1 MTNKAD
7 KVGEYIE
14 ALKASTRMADQVVT
28 HRSFPRSQAAYGEM
42 ETPWPEAVNSIL
54 QGAGVN
60 RLFKH
65 QTQAIN
71 LIRRGKNVVAATPT
85 ASGKTFIYNLPVL
98 EAMAQDPT
106 VHALYLFPLKA
117 LTQDQIK
124 TFRKLAGHLES
135 SPTAEIYDGD
145 TTSYRRRK
153 IKESPPNVL
162 FTNPEMLHLG
172 FLPYHHNWESFFK
185 RLKYIV
191 VDEVHTYR
199 GVMGSHM
206 AWVFAR
212 LLRICR
218 YYGSEPQF
226 VMCSATIANPGELAT
241 RLTGREFDLVE
252 KSTAPRGARHVVFMN
267 PMTGPAQ
274 TTIMLLKAA
283 LARGLRT
290 IVYTQSRKM
299 TELISLWAS
308 ERAGDFK
315 DKISAYRAGY
325 LPEERREIEAKLANG
340 ELLAVVSTS
349 ALELGIDIGAL
360 DLCLL
365 VGYPGTIMATWQRGG
380 RVGRDLSDSAMVLIA
395 GEDALD
401 QYFMRN
407 PADFF
412 SRTVENAVIN
422 PLNPVISARHLECA
436 AAELPLALDEPVLD
450 SEELLKTVHGLE
462 QKGKLLRDAQ
472 GKRLYASRKKPQR
485 DVDLRGSGSQFTI
498 MVADPQDPEGMGGQ
512 SVGQIDLFR
521 AFRETHPGAIYLH
534 LGKTYRVDALDLAR
548 KTVFAKPASVDYYTQ
563 ARGDKDT
570 EILEIF
576 DEKTVWGTRVYCG
589 RLKVTDQVTGY
600 ESKKVRTRKSLGI
613 TPLDLPSNTFET
625 QGLWFEIPGHSQKAI
640 EDKFMHF
647 MGGIHAIEHAVIGIL
662 PLIVMADRNDL
673 GGISTPFHPQM
684 GGPAVFIYD
693 GVPGGVGLSLIAFDK
708 ATDLLSKTIQA
719 IQSCPCETG
728 CPSCVHSPKCGSGNR
743 PIDKEA
749 SLFILESIR
758 NSKPG
763 KKKPVNIVEPIE
775 TAGPEKPVF
784 SVKLPP
790 ARTQEP
796 EKPGFDLGQAYVAA
810 LQSSG
815 DTSKQEAKEPAP
827 APIMEKFGVLDIET
841 RRSAAEVGGWNNA
854 YRMGVSCSVLY
865 DSRDDQFHEYFQDDT
880 DALAQHLS
888 HLDLV
893 VGFNIIRFDYQV
905 LSAHT
910 AFDFSTIPTLDML
923 QEIYGVL
930 GYRISLDKLARHT
943 LGTQKTADGLAALKW
958 WKQGKMD
965 KILKYCRADVAIT
978 RDLFLYGKEH
988 GHLLFQNKA
997 NQVVRVPVGW

>member
-1 MTNKAD
+1 MPPKPD
-7 KVGEYIE
+7 KVAEYIN
-14 ALKASTRMADQVVT
+14 ALKASSRMADQVVT
-28 HRSFPRSQAAYGEM
+28 HRSFPKSRAQYGHPEA
-42 ETPWPEAVNSIL
+42 PWPDPICGIL
-54 QGAGVN
+54 QEAGVKM
-60 RLFKH
+60 LFKH
-65 QTQAIN
+65 QVQAID
-71 LIRRGKNVVAATPT
+71 LIRRGENIVAATPT
-85 ASGKTFIYNLPVL
+85 ASGKTFMYNLPVL
-98 EAMAQDPT
+98 EALAQDPGA
-106 VHALYLFPLKA
+106 HALYMFPLKA

-124 TFRKLAGHLES
+124 TFRKLAASMENG
-135 SPTAEIYDGD
+135 PTAEIYDGD

-153 IKESPPNVL
+153 IKEAPPNAI

-172 FLPYHHNWESFFK
+172 FLPYHHNWEGFFGK
-185 RLKYIV
+185 LKYII

-212 LLRICR
+212 LLRVCR
-218 YYGSEPQF
+218 YYGSDPQF
-226 VMCSATIANPGELAT
+226 VMCSATIANPRDLAC
-241 RLTGREFDLVE
+241 RLTGRDFKLVE

-267 PMTGPAQ
+267 PQTGPAQ
-274 TTIMLLKAA
+274 TAIMLLKAA

-299 TELISLWAS
+299 TELISMWAS
-308 ERAGDFK
+308 ERAGEFK

-325 LPEERREIEAKLANG
+325 LPEERREIETKLASG

-360 DLCLL
+360 DLCIL
-365 VGYPGTIMATWQRGG
+365 VGYPGTVMATWQRSG
-380 RVGRDLSDSAMVLIA
+380 RVGRDLSESAMVLIA

-407 PADFF
+407 PEDFF
-412 SRTVENAVIN
+412 SRSVENAVIN
-422 PLNPVISARHLECA
+422 PLNPVISARHIECA
-436 AAELPLALDEPVLD
+436 AAELPLNLDDPILQSGALE
-450 SEELLKTVHGLE
+450 KTIYGLE
-462 QKGKLLRDAQ
+462 QEGKLLRDAK
-472 GKRLYASRKKPQR
+472 GSRLYASKKKPQR

-498 MVADPQDPEGMGGQ
+498 MVADPEDPEGPGGQ

-534 LGKTYRVDALDLAR
+534 LGRTYRVDALDLAR
-548 KTVFAKPASVDYYTQ
+548 RTVFARPAQVDYYTQ

-576 DEKTVWGTRVYCG
+576 DERTVWGTRVYCG
-589 RLKVTDQVTGY
+589 RLKVTDKVTGF

-625 QGLWFEIPGHSQKAI
+625 QGLWFEIPGHTQKAV

-647 MGGIHAIEHAVIGIL
+647 MGGIHAIEHAAIGIA

-693 GVPGGVGLSLIAFDK
+693 GVPGGVGLSLIAFKK
-708 ATDLLSKTIQA
+708 ALELFAKTMQA
-719 IQSCPCETG
+719 IKSCPCETG

-758 NSKPG
+758 GAKPE
-763 KKKPVNIVEPIE
+763 KRKRIVLNKPEEANKAAEQAPP
-775 TAGPEKPVF
+775 PEKPAINIQSSENKGV
-784 SVKLPP
+784 
-790 ARTQEP
+790 
-796 EKPGFDLGQAYVAA
+796 DLGQAYAA
-810 LQSSG
+810 AIDAFIQPE
-815 DTSKQEAKEPAP
+815 KEHNPFKPQENY
-827 APIMEKFGVLDIET
+827 GVLDIET
-841 RRSAAEVGGWNNA
+841 RRSAAEVGGWGNA

-865 DSRDDQFHEYFQDDT
+865 DSRDDKFHEYFQDDT
-880 DALAQHLS
+880 DALAQHLTQ
-888 HLDLV
+888 LDLV

-910 AFDFSTIPTLDML
+910 AFDFSAIPTLDML
-923 QEIYGVL
+923 QKIYGVL
-930 GYRISLDKLARHT
+930 GYRISLDKLAQHT
-943 LGTQKTADGLAALKW
+943 LGTQKTADGLQALKW

-978 RDLFLYGKEH
+978 RDLFLYGREH

-997 NQVVRVPVGW
+997 KKVVRVPVKW

>member
-1 MTNKAD
+1 MPPKPD
-7 KVGEYIE
+7 KVAEYIN
-14 ALKASTRMADQVVT
+14 ALKASSRMADQVVT
-28 HRSFPRSQAAYGEM
+28 HRSFPKSRAQYGHPEA
-42 ETPWPEAVNSIL
+42 PWPDPICGIL
-54 QGAGVN
+54 QEAGVKK
-60 RLFKH
+60 LFKH
-65 QTQAIN
+65 QVQAID
-71 LIRRGKNVVAATPT
+71 LIRRGENIVAATPT
-85 ASGKTFIYNLPVL
+85 ASGKTFMYNLPVL
-98 EAMAQDPT
+98 EALAQDPGA
-106 VHALYLFPLKA
+106 HALYMFPLKA

-124 TFRKLAGHLES
+124 TFRKLAASMENG
-135 SPTAEIYDGD
+135 PTAEIYDGD

-153 IKESPPNVL
+153 IKEAPPNAI

-172 FLPYHHNWESFFK
+172 FLPYHHNWEGFFGK
-185 RLKYIV
+185 LKYIV

-212 LLRICR
+212 LLRVCR
-218 YYGSEPQF
+218 YYGSDPQF
-226 VMCSATIANPGELAT
+226 VMCSATIANPRDLAC
-241 RLTGREFDLVE
+241 RLTGRDFKLVE

-267 PMTGPAQ
+267 PQTGPAQ
-274 TTIMLLKAA
+274 TAIMLLKAA

-299 TELISLWAS
+299 TELISMWAS
-308 ERAGDFK
+308 ERAGEFK

-325 LPEERREIEAKLANG
+325 LPEERREIETKLASG

-360 DLCLL
+360 DLCIL
-365 VGYPGTIMATWQRGG
+365 VGYPGTVMATWQRSG
-380 RVGRDLSDSAMVLIA
+380 RVGRDLSESAMVLIA

-407 PADFF
+407 PEDFF
-412 SRTVENAVIN
+412 SRSVENAVIN
-422 PLNPVISARHLECA
+422 PLNPVISARHIECA
-436 AAELPLALDEPVLD
+436 AAELPLNLDDPILQSGALE
-450 SEELLKTVHGLE
+450 KTIFGLE
-462 QKGKLLRDAQ
+462 QEGKLLRDAK
-472 GKRLYASRKKPQR
+472 GSRLYASKKKPQR

-498 MVADPQDPEGMGGQ
+498 MVADPEDPEGPGGQ

-534 LGKTYRVDALDLAR
+534 LGRTYRVDALDLAR
-548 KTVFAKPASVDYYTQ
+548 RTVFARPAQVDYYTQ

-576 DEKTVWGTRVYCG
+576 DERTVWGTRVYCG
-589 RLKVTDQVTGY
+589 RLKVTDKVTGF

-625 QGLWFEIPGHSQKAI
+625 QGLWFEIPGHTQKAV

-647 MGGIHAIEHAVIGIL
+647 MGGIHAIEHAAIGIA

-693 GVPGGVGLSLIAFDK
+693 GVPGGVGLSLIAFKK
-708 ATDLLSKTIQA
+708 ALELFAKTMQA
-719 IQSCPCETG
+719 IKSCPCETG

-758 NSKPG
+758 GAKPE
-763 KKKPVNIVEPIE
+763 KRKRIVLNKPEEANKAAEQAPP
-775 TAGPEKPVF
+775 PEKPAINIQSSENKGV
-784 SVKLPP
+784 
-790 ARTQEP
+790 
-796 EKPGFDLGQAYVAA
+796 DLGQAYAA
-810 LQSSG
+810 AIDAFIQP
-815 DTSKQEAKEPAP
+815 EKEHNPFKP
-827 APIMEKFGVLDIET
+827 LENYGVLDIET
-841 RRSAAEVGGWNNA
+841 RRSAAEVGGWGNA

-865 DSRDDQFHEYFQDDT
+865 DSRDDKFHEYFQDDT
-880 DALAQHLS
+880 DALAQHLTQ
-888 HLDLV
+888 LDLV

-910 AFDFSTIPTLDML
+910 AFDFSAIPTLDML
-923 QEIYGVL
+923 QKIYGVL
-930 GYRISLDKLARHT
+930 GYRISLDKLAQHT
-943 LGTQKTADGLAALKW
+943 LGTQKTADGLQALKW

-978 RDLFLYGKEH
+978 RDLFLYGREH

-997 NQVVRVPVGW
+997 KKVVRVPVKW

>member
-1 MTNKAD
+1 MNPKTD
-7 KVGEYIE
+7 KVAEYIN

-28 HRSFPRSQAAYGEM
+28 HRSFPKSRAQYGQPG
-42 ETPWPEAVNSIL
+42 TPWPEPIAEIL
-54 QGAGVN
+54 KKAGLN
-60 RLFKH
+60 KLFKH
-65 QTQAIN
+65 QVQAVD
-71 LIRRGKNVVAATPT
+71 LIRQGKNIVAATPT
-85 ASGKTFIYNLPVL
+85 ASGKTFMYNLPVL
-98 EAMAQDPT
+98 ETLAKDPAS
-106 VHALYLFPLKA
+106 HALYLFPLKA

-124 TFRKLAGHLES
+124 TFRRLAGSMENG
-135 SPTAEIYDGD
+135 PTAEIYDGD

-153 IKESPPNVL
+153 IKEAPPNAL

-172 FLPYHHNWESFFK
+172 FLPYHHNWEGFFS
-185 RLKYIV
+185 RLRFIV

-212 LLRICR
+212 LLRVCR
-218 YYGSEPQF
+218 YYGADPQF
-226 VMCSATIANPGELAT
+226 VMCSATIANPRDLAS
-241 RLTGREFDLVE
+241 RLTGRDFELVE

-267 PMTGPAQ
+267 PQTGPAQ
-274 TTIMLLKAA
+274 SAIMLLKAA

-308 ERAGDFK
+308 ERAGEFK

-325 LPEERREIEAKLANG
+325 LPEERREIEAKLASG

-360 DLCLL
+360 DLCIL
-365 VGYPGTIMATWQRGG
+365 VGYPGTVMATWQRGG
-380 RVGRDLSDSAMVLIA
+380 RVGRDLSESAMVLIA

-407 PADFF
+407 PEDFF
-412 SRTVENAVIN
+412 SRSVENAVIN

-436 AAELPLALDEPVLD
+436 AAELPLALDDPILQSGKLD
-450 SEELLKTVHGLE
+450 KTIHSLE
-462 QKGKLLRDAQ
+462 QEGKLLRDAK
-472 GKRLYASRKKPQR
+472 GSRLYASKKKPQR
-485 DVDLRGSGSQFTI
+485 DVDLRGSGSQLTI
-498 MVADPQDPEGMGGQ
+498 MVADPQDPEGPGGR
-512 SVGQIDLFR
+512 SVGQIDLVR

-534 LGKTYRVDALDLAR
+534 LGKTYRVDALDLSR
-548 KTVFAKPASVDYYTQ
+548 RTVFAQPAKVDYYTQ
-563 ARGDKDT
+563 ARGEKDT

-576 DEKTVWGTRVYCG
+576 NEKTVWGTRVYCG
-589 RLKVTDQVTGY
+589 KLKVTDQVTGY
-600 ESKKVRTRKSLGI
+600 ERKKVRTRKSLGI

-625 QGLWFEIPGHSQKAI
+625 QGLWFEIPGHTQKAV

-647 MGGIHAIEHAVIGIL
+647 MGGIHAIEHAAIGIA

-693 GVPGGVGLSLIAFDK
+693 GAPGGVGLSLIAFEK
-708 ATDLLSKTIQA
+708 AAELFSKTIQA
-719 IQSCPCETG
+719 VKSCPCETG

-758 NSKPG
+758 GGKPEKR
-763 KKKPVNIVEPIE
+763 KKIVLNKPEEANKAAEQAPS
-775 TAGPEKPVF
+775 PEKP
-784 SVKLPP
+784 
-790 ARTQEP
+790 AINTQSSEN
-796 EKPGFDLGQAYVAA
+796 KGIDLGQAYAAA
-810 LQSSG
+810 L
-815 DTSKQEAKEPAP
+815 EAYIQPEKEHKPTEVKENYG
-827 APIMEKFGVLDIET
+827 ILDIET
-841 RRSAAEVGGWNNA
+841 RRSAAEVGGWGNA

-865 DSRDDQFHEYFQDDT
+865 DSRDGKFHEYFQDDT
-880 DALAQHLS
+880 DALAQHLTQ
-888 HLDLV
+888 LDLV

-910 AFDFSTIPTLDML
+910 AFDFSQIPTLDML
-923 QEIYGVL
+923 QKIYGTL
-930 GYRISLDKLARHT
+930 GYRISLDKLAQHT
-943 LGTQKTADGLAALKW
+943 LGTQKTADGLQALKW

-978 RDLFLYGKEH
+978 RDLFLYGREH

-997 NQVVRVPVGW
+997 KKVVRVPVKW

>member
-1 MTNKAD
+1 MPKNAD
-7 KVGEYIE
+7 TVAEYIE
-14 ALKASTRMADQVVT
+14 ALKASPRMGDQVVI
-28 HRSFPRSQAAYGEM
+28 HRSFPKSRASYGEPK
-42 ETPWPEAVNSIL
+42 TPWPDPVIHLLKA
-54 QGAGVN
+54 AGVN

-65 QTQAIN
+65 QTRAID
-71 LIRRGKNVVAATPT
+71 LIRQGKNIVAATPT

-98 EAMAQDPT
+98 EALTNDPT
-106 VHALYLFPLKA
+106 AHALYLFPLKA
-117 LTQDQIK
+117 LTQDQLK
-124 TFRKLAGHLES
+124 TFNRLAGS
-135 SPTAEIYDGD
+135 MDNAPTAAIYDGD
-145 TTSYRRRK
+145 TTSYQRKK
-153 IKESPPNVL
+153 IKEAPPNAL

-172 FLPYHHNWESFFK
+172 FLPYHYNWEGFFS
-185 RLKYIV
+185 RLKFIV

-212 LLRICR
+212 LLRVCR
-218 YYGSEPQF
+218 YYGSDPKF
-226 VMCSATIANPGELAT
+226 VMCSATIANPRELAS
-241 RLTGREFDLVE
+241 RLTGRDFELVE
-252 KSTAPRGARHVVFMN
+252 KSTAPRGARHVIFMN

-274 TTIMLLKAA
+274 TAIMLLKAA

-290 IVYTQSRKM
+290 IIYTQSRKM
-299 TELISLWAS
+299 TELISMWAS
-308 ERAGDFK
+308 ERSGEFA

-325 LPEERREIEAKLANG
+325 LPEERREIETKLANG

-349 ALELGIDIGAL
+349 ALELGIDIGNL
-360 DLCLL
+360 DLCIL
-365 VGYPGTIMATWQRGG
+365 VGYPGTVMATWQRGG

-407 PADFF
+407 PEDFF
-412 SRTVENAVIN
+412 SRAVENAVIN

-436 AAELPLALDEPVLD
+436 AAELPLSLDEPFLQSGDLD
-450 SEELLKTVHGLE
+450 QSIRNLE
-462 QKGKLLRDAQ
+462 KKGKLLRDAGGQ
-472 GKRLYASRKKPQR
+472 RLYASRKRPQR
-485 DVDLRGSGSQFTI
+485 DVDLRGSGSQFNI
-498 MVADPQDPEGMGGQ
+498 LVADPEDPRGVGGQ
-512 SVGQIDLFR
+512 SVGQIDMFR

-534 LGKTYRVDALDLAR
+534 LGRTFRVDELDIERRIVL
-548 KTVFAKPASVDYYTQ
+548 AKPVAVDYYTQ
-563 ARGDKDT
+563 ARADKDT

-576 DEKTVWGTRVYCG
+576 DEKTVWGARVYCG
-589 RLKVTDQVTGY
+589 RLKVTDQVTGF

-625 QGLWFEIPGHSQKAI
+625 QGLWFEIPAHSQKAA
-640 EDKFMHF
+640 EDKFLHF
-647 MGGIHAIEHAVIGIL
+647 MGGIHAIEHAAIGIL

-673 GGISTPFHPQM
+673 GGISTPFHPQV

-693 GVPGGVGLSLIAFDK
+693 GVPGGVGLSLSAFDK
-708 ATDLLSKTIQA
+708 ATELLSKTIQA
-719 IQSCPCETG
+719 IRSCKCETG

-763 KKKPVNIVEPIE
+763 KKNPVNIVESKE
-775 TAGPEKPVF
+775 TAGPEKPVS
-784 SVKLPP
+784 SVGQPP
-790 ARTQEP
+790 ARTPEP
-796 EKPGFDLGQAYVAA
+796 QKPGFDLGQAYVAA

-815 DTSKQEAKEPAP
+815 DASKQEAKEPEP
-827 APIMEKFGVLDIET
+827 ATITEKFGVLDIET
-841 RRSAAEVGGWNNA
+841 RRSAAEVGGWNHA
-854 YRMGVSCSVLY
+854 YRMGVSCSVLF
-865 DSRDDQFHEYFQDDT
+865 DSRDQKFHEYFQDDT

-888 HLDLV
+888 QLDLV

-910 AFDFSTIPTLDML
+910 AFDFSAIPTLDML
-923 QEIYGVL
+923 QEIYTTL
-930 GYRISLDKLARHT
+930 GYRISLDRLAQFT
-943 LGTQKTADGLAALKW
+943 LGAGKTADGLAALRW

-978 RDLFLYGKEH
+978 RDLFLYGREH

-997 NQVVRVPVGW
+997 KQVVRVPVAW

>member
-1 MTNKAD
+1 MPPKPD
-7 KVGEYIE
+7 KVAEYIY
-14 ALKASTRMADQVVT
+14 ALKASSRMADQVVT
-28 HRSFPRSQAAYGEM
+28 HRSFPKSRAQYGQPEA
-42 ETPWPEAVNSIL
+42 PWPEPIAHIL
-54 QGAGVN
+54 KKADVKK
-60 RLFKH
+60 LFKH
-65 QTQAIN
+65 QVQAID
-71 LIRRGKNVVAATPT
+71 LIRRGENIVAATPT
-85 ASGKTFIYNLPVL
+85 ASGKTFMYNLPVL
-98 EAMAQDPT
+98 EALAQDPGA
-106 VHALYLFPLKA
+106 HALYMFPLKA

-124 TFRKLAGHLES
+124 TFRKLAANMENG
-135 SPTAEIYDGD
+135 PTAEIYDGD

-153 IKESPPNVL
+153 IKEAPPNAL

-172 FLPYHHNWESFFK
+172 FLPYHHNWEGFFGK
-185 RLKYIV
+185 LKFII

-212 LLRICR
+212 LLRVCR
-218 YYGSEPQF
+218 YYGSDPQF
-226 VMCSATIANPGELAT
+226 VMCSATIANPRDLAC
-241 RLTGREFDLVE
+241 RLTGRNFKLVE

-267 PMTGPAQ
+267 PQTGPAQ
-274 TTIMLLKAA
+274 TAIMLLKAA

-299 TELISLWAS
+299 TELISMWAS
-308 ERAGDFK
+308 ERAGEFK

-325 LPEERREIEAKLANG
+325 LPEERREIETKLASG

-360 DLCLL
+360 DLCIL
-365 VGYPGTIMATWQRGG
+365 VGYPGTVMATWQRGG
-380 RVGRDLSDSAMVLIA
+380 RVGRDLSESAMVLIA

-407 PADFF
+407 PEDFF
-412 SRTVENAVIN
+412 SRSVENAVIN
-422 PLNPVISARHLECA
+422 PLNPVISARHIECA
-436 AAELPLALDEPVLD
+436 AAELPLNLDDPILQSGELD
-450 SEELLKTVHGLE
+450 NTIYGLE
-462 QKGKLLRDAQ
+462 QEGKLLRDAE
-472 GKRLYASRKKPQR
+472 GSRLYASKKKPQR

-498 MVADPQDPEGMGGQ
+498 MVADPEDPEGPGGQ

-534 LGKTYRVDALDLAR
+534 LGRTYRVDALDLAR
-548 KTVFAKPASVDYYTQ
+548 RTVYARPAHVDYYTQ

-589 RLKVTDQVTGY
+589 RLKVTDQVTGF

-625 QGLWFEIPGHSQKAI
+625 QGLWFEIPGHTQKAV

-647 MGGIHAIEHAVIGIL
+647 MGGIHAIEHAAIGIA

-693 GVPGGVGLSLIAFDK
+693 GVPGGVGLSLIAFKK
-708 ATDLLSKTIQA
+708 ALELFSKTMQA
-719 IQSCPCETG
+719 IKSCPCETG

-758 NSKPG
+758 GAKPE
-763 KKKPVNIVEPIE
+763 KRKRIVLNKPEEANKAAEQAPP
-775 TAGPEKPVF
+775 PEKPAINIQSSENKGV
-784 SVKLPP
+784 
-790 ARTQEP
+790 
-796 EKPGFDLGQAYVAA
+796 DLGQAYAA
-810 LQSSG
+810 AIDAYIQPEREHNPFKS
-815 DTSKQEAKEPAP
+815 QENY
-827 APIMEKFGVLDIET
+827 GVLDIET
-841 RRSAAEVGGWNNA
+841 RRSAAEVGGWGAA

-865 DSRDDQFHEYFQDDT
+865 DSRDGKFHEYFQDDT
-880 DALAQHLS
+880 DALAQHLTQ
-888 HLDLV
+888 LDLV

-910 AFDFSTIPTLDML
+910 AFDFSQIPTLDML
-923 QEIYGVL
+923 QKIYGVL
-930 GYRISLDKLARHT
+930 GYRISLDKLAQHT
-943 LGTQKTADGLAALKW
+943 LGTQKTADGLQALKW
-958 WKQGKMD
+958 WKQGKID

-978 RDLFLYGKEH
+978 RDLFLYGREH

-997 NQVVRVPVGW
+997 KKVVRVPVKW